1 MGDEVDRGLGAGL
14 GSRVEVGAEELL
26 EVGFGERFDVLDVA
40 VDCNDWL
47 AVSSYCGNDVGLP
60 RSKSKASEAT

>member
-1 MGDEVDRGLGAGL
+1 LGDEVDRGLGAGL

-40 VDCNDWL
+40 VDCQNWL
-47 AVSSYCGNDVGLP
+47 AVS
-60 RSKSKASEAT
+60 K